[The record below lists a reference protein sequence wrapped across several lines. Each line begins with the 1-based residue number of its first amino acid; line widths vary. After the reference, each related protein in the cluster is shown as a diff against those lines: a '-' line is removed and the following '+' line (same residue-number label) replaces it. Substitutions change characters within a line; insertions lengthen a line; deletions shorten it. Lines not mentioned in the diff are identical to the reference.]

1 MRACWQCGRRSCTPE
16 AETLG
21 WPTWGEADLGEGQLE
36 EGELEGEAE
45 GEASGE
51 AAETHAEAGGG
62 VVSSQRGAA
71 RRCPAVRQCGLCA
84 SAFCASCA
92 PEQAVE
98 I

>member
-16 AETLG
+16 AEG
-21 WPTWGEADLGEGQLE
+21 DLGEGELE

-45 GEASGE
+45 GEASGD

>member
-16 AETLG
+16 AKGDLEE
-21 WPTWGEADLGEGQLE
+21 GEVEEGEL

-45 GEASGE
+45 GEASGD
-51 AAETHAEAGGG
+51 AAETHAEAGGA
-62 VVSSQRGAA
+62 VVSSQRCAA

>member
-16 AETLG
+16 AE
-21 WPTWGEADLGEGQLE
+21 GELE
-36 EGELEGEAE
+36 EGELEGELEE
-45 GEASGE
+45 GEASGD

>member
-16 AETLG
+16 AEG
-21 WPTWGEADLGEGQLE
+21 DLGEGELG

-45 GEASGE
+45 GEASGD
-51 AAETHAEAGGG
+51 AAETHVEAGGG